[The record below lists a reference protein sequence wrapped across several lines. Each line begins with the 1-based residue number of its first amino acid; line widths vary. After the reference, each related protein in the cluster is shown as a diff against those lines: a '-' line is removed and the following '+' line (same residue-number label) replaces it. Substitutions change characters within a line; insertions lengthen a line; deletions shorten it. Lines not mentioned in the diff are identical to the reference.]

1 MTMSGGDPQ
10 RLSAASGRL
19 RGLSG
24 DVNALVAEVAGM
36 SHAAS
41 GAVGVPAL
49 AGAVERFAAAWGGQ
63 LLACGCATATLGSV
77 ATVASD
83 QLTAATG
90 GR

>member
-10 RLSAASGRL
+10 ALAAASGQL
-19 RGLSG
+19 RGVAGDVNTLVQGLSG
-24 DVNALVAEVAGM
+24 AAHE
-36 SHAAS
+36 AS

-49 AGAVERFAAAWGGQ
+49 AGAVERCAVAWGGQ

-77 ATVASD
+77 ATVAGD
-83 QLTAATG
+83 QLTVATG